1 MKFAAKTFF
10 KQILQ
15 GGKMKKVLYLSYWK
29 NNSTNEPSGIE
40 IHENGKSVYHRILEI
55 IAGSGERDKKTVGGK
70 RKFKDLK
77 RHLKQWLVYFE
88 LDYPLNGDGKV
99 DWCDKNGFYFDYGST
114 LEHPN
119 MAYFEFVVKPIDF
132 YPSKKKVSKSNIKA
146 FFEKMDKHKRV
157 GRRGKILQCPKCLDQ
172 TRVFHL
178 AWAAKECEG
187 CGAMIDKYKWKIEVS
202 KNKK

>member
-10 KQILQ
+10 NTKILQ

-29 NNSTNEPSGIE
+29 NKPSNEPSGIE
-40 IHENGKSVYHRILEI
+40 IHENGKSAYHRILQI
-55 IAGSGERDKKTVGGK
+55 IDESGKRDKKPGVEK
-70 RKFKDLK
+70 RKFRDLK

-88 LDYPLNGDGKV
+88 MDYPLDGNEKKGKTPIWSDGD
-99 DWCDKNGFYFDYGST
+99 GFYFEYGMPEGHSNPK
-114 LEHPN
+114 HSN
-119 MAYFEFVVKPIDF
+119 MDYFEFVVKPIDF

-157 GRRGKILQCPKCLDQ
+157 GRGGKILQCPKCLDQ

-178 AWAAKECEG
+178 AWSAKKCEG
-187 CGAMIDKYKWKIEVS
+187 CGAM
-202 KNKK
+202 